1 MDLKKFKIRKEVT
14 VGFLFVAAL
23 TILIWGIMYLKGT
36 ELLRNRM
43 IVYAVYDKVNGLVP
57 ANPVTINGLKVG
69 QVKNIY
75 FSKADPRK
83 IIAVLYINNA
93 DYPIPRNSVA
103 RIYSA
108 DLMGSKEIDIMLG
121 DSPELLK
128 QGDTLLSS
136 TEATLGESV
145 NQQLAPLK
153 AKAENL
159 ISSIDTLATVLNQV
173 LNANTRSDLV
183 GAIGHIKE
191 ALENLAHTTY
201 YIDTLVGKERNNLS
215 RIIGN
220 IESISGNLKNN
231 SEKINNI
238 LTNFSDISDSVAK
251 SNIPATFGQIN
262 RTLADLDTVI
272 AKINR
277 GDGSLGLLVNDQ
289 KLYKEVEKAARDLN
303 LLLEDIKANP
313 KKYVKVSVF

>member
-1 MDLKKFKIRKEVT
+1 MDLKKFKIRKEVI

-23 TILIWGIMYLKGT
+23 TILVWGIMYLKGT
-36 ELLRNRM
+36 EMFRNRM

-69 QVKNIY
+69 QVKSLS
-75 FSKADPRK
+75 FSKENPRK

-93 DYPIPRNSVA
+93 NYPIPVNSVA

-108 DLMGSKEIDIMLG
+108 DLMGSKEIDVVLG
-121 DSPELLK
+121 DSPVMLK
-128 QGDTLLSS
+128 DGDTLISA

-153 AKAENL
+153 AKAESL
-159 ISSIDTLATVLNQV
+159 ISSIDTLATVMNQV
-173 LNANTRSDLV
+173 LNKNTRDDLV
-183 GAIGHIKE
+183 EAIEHVKE
-191 ALENLAHTTY
+191 TLENLAHTTMNL
-201 YIDTLVGKERNNLS
+201 DTLMSSERNNLA
-215 RIIGN
+215 RIIN
-220 IESISGNLKNN
+220 NVESISSNLKKNN
-231 SEKINNI
+231 DKITNI
-238 LTNFSDISDSVAK
+238 LENFSDVSDSIAK
-251 SNIPATFGQIN
+251 ANIPATFSQVN
-262 RTLADLDTVI
+262 KTLADLDTVI
-272 AKINR
+272 GKINR
-277 GDGSLGLLVNDQ
+277 GEGSVGLLVNDQ